1 MKHPLHPAIVHFP
14 IACWMLATFADIS
27 SLWLGRQVWWWSGVT
42 LCIGT
47 VAGVFAM
54 LSGMVELLKLAD
66 RPQALGT
73 AERHMQLML
82 LAWTLY
88 AASLLARLDHFS
100 LTAPGWL
107 EMSLSCLGLAT
118 LFAGAWLGAQL
129 VYRHGVGTFTP

>member
-1 MKHPLHPAIVHFP
+1 
-14 IACWMLATFADIS
+14 
-27 SLWLGRQVWWWSGVT
+27 
-42 LCIGT
+42 
-47 VAGVFAM
+47 M